1 MENWST
7 TKIFQNN
14 LSVCSKIIVQLQLIG
29 FLDPPWLPLV
39 GGMWARGDIALGS
52 LLGNSKRCFFLLKK
66 LGFLGLPWFVFLC
79 CGLDLLMPD
88 LCLLAGCEWMDI
100 AQGDHTIVPYLA
112 PLGPHISTY
121 QRHISGGSP
130 RAADHRHLLINI
142 SIYLWITSP
151 TLQCYPESIYMHI
164 NISPKF
170 HDWSVARNDGKPPEL
185 IAGNFSFLWNQ
196 FLPTGPTV
204 QTHPTFLNNFLFSFY
219 RAPTNKNNNFS
230 RRPLSNSKPIS
241 ELNKKI
247 YIFCC
252 RQHFLF
258 YSPSS
263 NIFCSKFACLAFGWQ
278 RASKQAFRSFFLQN
292 LF

>member
-1 MENWST
+1 
-7 TKIFQNN
+7 
-14 LSVCSKIIVQLQLIG
+14 
-29 FLDPPWLPLV
+29 
-39 GGMWARGDIALGS
+39 
-52 LLGNSKRCFFLLKK
+52 
-66 LGFLGLPWFVFLC
+66 
-79 CGLDLLMPD
+79 
-88 LCLLAGCEWMDI
+88 
-100 AQGDHTIVPYLA
+100 
-112 PLGPHISTY
+112 
-121 QRHISGGSP
+121 
-130 RAADHRHLLINI
+130 
-142 SIYLWITSP
+142 
-151 TLQCYPESIYMHI
+151 MHI

-278 RASKQAFRSFFLQN
+278 RASKQAFCSLFLQN
-292 LF
+292 LFLVFSFHFLHFSRCWKIEDWDWIENVV

>member
-1 MENWST
+1 M
-7 TKIFQNN
+7 
-14 LSVCSKIIVQLQLIG
+14 
-29 FLDPPWLPLV
+29 
-39 GGMWARGDIALGS
+39 
-52 LLGNSKRCFFLLKK
+52 FFFWKK
-66 LGFLGLPWFVFLC
+66 LGFLW
-79 CGLDLLMPD
+79 LLRSVCDISSLWPRSVD
-88 LCLLAGCEWMDI
+88 AWSLLVGGVWVDGYCP
-100 AQGDHTIVPYLA
+100 GRSHNCSL
-112 PLGPHISTY
+112 LGTTWPPHINISKTY
-121 QRHISGGSP
+121 LRRITKSRWH
-130 RAADHRHLLINI
+130 HHLLINI

-196 FLPTGPTV
+196 FLSTGPTV

-263 NIFCSKFACLAFGWQ
+263 NIFCPKFACLAFGWQ

>member
-1 MENWST
+1 MSEGGYCPQITSW
-7 TKIFQNN
+7 KFQKVFFFFFCKTF
-14 LSVCSKIIVQLQLIG
+14 LWLLRSV
-29 FLDPPWLPLV
+29 
-39 GGMWARGDIALGS
+39 
-52 LLGNSKRCFFLLKK
+52 FFIS
-66 LGFLGLPWFVFLC
+66 

-130 RAADHRHLLINI
+130 RAGDHRHLLINI

-185 IAGNFSFLWNQ
+185 IAGKAPS
-196 FLPTGPTV
+196 PI
-204 QTHPTFLNNFLFSFY
+204 FLFSE
-219 RAPTNKNNNFS
+219 TNS
-230 RRPLSNSKPIS
+230 CQQGPLYKLTQLFWI
-241 ELNKKI
+241 
-247 YIFCC
+247 IFCFPSTALQ
-252 RQHFLF
+252 RTKTTTFHGDLFPTQSRFL
-258 YSPSS
+258 
-263 NIFCSKFACLAFGWQ
+263 N
-278 RASKQAFRSFFLQN
+278 
-292 LF
+292 